1 MEEGRAFLEDKAII
15 DSVEQIDADVLAGA
29 LVQIALMD
37 GMAPKA
43 SPVVRSVVL
52 MLAQLRFDTT
62 AGSMLEKMEVKLDT
76 VVDKAIGP
84 SQWR

>member
-15 DSVEQIDADVLAGA
+15 DPVEQIDADVLAGA

-43 SPVVRSVVL
+43 SHAVRSVVV
-52 MLAQLRFDTT
+52 MLAQLRFDTA
-62 AGSMLEKMEVKLDT
+62 AGSMLEKMEAKLDT
-76 VVDKAIGP
+76 GG
-84 SQWR
+84 